1 MLHVWVVAGGNRGTF
16 TGCASTGA
24 QHKRS
29 PSDRIGATL
38 YVRVLEPIAKLPRTP
53 NDDAVENENRKYTP
67 ETHTL
72 VPATRAD
79 YSASE
84 Q

>member
-1 MLHVWVVAGGNRGTF
+1 MLHVWVVAGGNRD
-16 TGCASTGA
+16 TGCAAIGA

-29 PSDRIGATL
+29 PSDRIGTTL
-38 YVRVLEPIAKLPRTP
+38 CVRVLEPIAKLPRTP
-53 NDDAVENENRKYTP
+53 NDENENRKYTP

-79 YSASE
+79 HSASE